1 MSESEMEVVLAQ
13 DDEEDDEK
21 PYVRTLED
29 VQSIIKHAKLDAKNL
44 TQVTQAL
51 YYPSAS
57 MDNDNLKLLEL
68 DSHMHQQIRL
78 GQTLYFKGGH
88 NEKIVLCTEEKT
100 YDVKGAEI
108 SNSLLLV
115 PDLKFAAAT
124 STSPLKSP
132 RTGTSSLE
140 TSLNDDDDDISV
152 DKVLEQR
159 KVLKIFHE
167 YFECREIRPR
177 YRKIYELL
185 QLTRF
190 SGPENEEYIDRK
202 LLFTY
207 NQLLDTVQCSRKQ
220 FDEGLLHFRVME
232 YDGRM
237 RVLECEYE
245 MRILNCMLALLN
257 ENSWPLDEVEFEET
271 VAALEGIAPSDI
283 VKGLFRIYTVPTEG
297 KEGKFTYKEELVA
310 RIIAQNILQPEL
322 KFRKDEFM
330 NTWQEAM
337 PEGMH
342 CDEIYLRA
350 LGIIDKE
357 GHTTCIRSL
366 VEELLPTN
374 IHERM
379 RILFKT
385 KTRWTMDEMEPYIEQ
400 FVLQI
405 LTNLVMERNSVEQHV
420 KVIRTLM
427 PMPYSAFNYS
437 PIANICGLI
446 ESNHT

>member
-1 MSESEMEVVLAQ
+1 MTEIEMEVELD
-13 DDEEDDEK
+13 DDEEK

-51 YYPSAS
+51 YYPSAAMES
-57 MDNDNLKLLEL
+57 ENLKLLEL
-68 DSHMHQQIRL
+68 DTHMHQQIRL

-88 NEKIVLCTEEKT
+88 NEKVVLCTEEKT

-132 RTGTSSLE
+132 RTGQASLE
-140 TSLNDDDDDISV
+140 SSLNDDDDDVLV
-152 DKVLEQR
+152 DRVLEQR
-159 KVLKIFHE
+159 KILKIFHE

-185 QLTRF
+185 QLTRY

-220 FDEGLLHFRVME
+220 FDEGLQHFRAIE
-232 YDGRM
+232 FDGRM
-237 RVLECEYE
+237 RMLDSEYE
-245 MRILNCMLALLN
+245 MRIVNCMLALLS
-257 ENSWPLDEVEFEET
+257 ENSWALDEVEYEET
-271 VAALEGIAPSDI
+271 VSALDGIAPADI
-283 VKGLFRIYTVPTEG
+283 VKGLFNIYTIPTEG
-297 KEGKFTYKEELVA
+297 KEGKYTYKKELVA

-337 PEGMH
+337 PEGMN
-342 CDEIYLRA
+342 CDENYLRG

-357 GHTTCIRSL
+357 GNTVCIRSL

-374 IHERM
+374 IQERM
-379 RILFKT
+379 RVLFKT
-385 KTRWTMDEMEPYIEQ
+385 KTRWTMAEMEPYIDS
-400 FVLQI
+400 
-405 LTNLVMERNSVEQHV
+405 LT
-420 KVIRTLM
+420 
-427 PMPYSAFNYS
+427 A
-437 PIANICGLI
+437 
-446 ESNHT
+446 

>member
-1 MSESEMEVVLAQ
+1 MTEMEVDLDM
-13 DDEEDDEK
+13 DDNDEK

-51 YYPSAS
+51 YYPSAE

-68 DSHMHQQIRL
+68 DTHMHQQIRL
-78 GQTLYFKGGH
+78 GQTLYFKGGQ
-88 NEKIVLCTEEKT
+88 NEKVVLCTEEKT

-140 TSLNDDDDDISV
+140 TSLNDDEDEVSV
-152 DKVLEQR
+152 DRVLEQR

-185 QLTRF
+185 QLTRY

-220 FDEGLLHFRVME
+220 FEEGVLHFRAVE
-232 YDGRM
+232 YEGRM
-237 RVLECEYE
+237 RVLEYEYE
-245 MRILNCMLALLN
+245 MRILNCMLGLLR
-257 ENSWPLDEVEFEET
+257 ENSWHLDEVEYEET
-271 VAALEGIAPSDI
+271 IAAMEGISPAEI
-283 VKGLFRIYTVPTEG
+283 VKGLFHIYTEPTVN
-297 KEGKFTYKEELVA
+297 KKGKFTYKEDLVA

-337 PEGMH
+337 PEGMN
-342 CDEIYLRA
+342 CKEKYLHG
-350 LGIIDKE
+350 LGIVDKE
-357 GHTTCIRSL
+357 GNTTCIRSL
-366 VEELLPTN
+366 VEELLPSN
-374 IHERM
+374 IHDRM

-385 KTRWTMDEMEPYIEQ
+385 KSRWTKEEMEPYIECFSTPTLSVSTLLAKHARSLTDNGVRY
-400 FVLQI
+400 FV
-405 LTNLVMERNSVEQHV
+405 SKH
-420 KVIRTLM
+420 
-427 PMPYSAFNYS
+427 
-437 PIANICGLI
+437 
-446 ESNHT
+446 

>member
-1 MSESEMEVVLAQ
+1 MSELEMEADL
-13 DDEEDDEK
+13 EENEEK

-51 YYPSAS
+51 YYPSS
-57 MDNDNLKLLEL
+57 TMDDDNLKLLEL
-68 DSHMHQQIRL
+68 DTHMHQQIRL
-78 GQTLYFKGGH
+78 GQKLYFKGGH
-88 NEKIVLCTEEKT
+88 NEKVVLCTEEKT

-132 RTGTSSLE
+132 RAGTSSLE

-152 DKVLEQR
+152 DRALEQR

-185 QLTRF
+185 QLTRY

-207 NQLLDTVQCSRKQ
+207 DQLLDTVQCSRKQ
-220 FDEGLLHFRVME
+220 FDEGLIQFRAME
-232 YDGRM
+232 FEGRM

-245 MRILNCMLALLN
+245 MRIVNFMLGLLS
-257 ENSWPLDEVEFEET
+257 ENSWALDEVEYEET
-271 VAALEGIAPSDI
+271 LSALEGIAPTEI
-283 VKGLFRIYTVPTEG
+283 VKGLFRIYTTPTVG
-297 KEGKFTYKEELVA
+297 KEGKYTYKESLVS

-330 NTWQEAM
+330 STWQEAL
-337 PEGMH
+337 PEGMR
-342 CDEIYLRA
+342 CDEQFLRG
-350 LGIIDKE
+350 LGIIDRE
-357 GHTTCIRSL
+357 GITPCIRSL

-374 IHERM
+374 IHDRM
-379 RILFKT
+379 RILFKN
-385 KTRWTMDEMEPYIEQ
+385 KARWTKEEMEPYIECFTTPTLSVSTLLAKHARSLTENGVRY
-400 FVLQI
+400 FV
-405 LTNLVMERNSVEQHV
+405 SKH
-420 KVIRTLM
+420 
-427 PMPYSAFNYS
+427 
-437 PIANICGLI
+437 
-446 ESNHT
+446 